1 MKIIRHLTVKGPAW
15 ATLQPDGTA
24 CAINGDLLGEWTP
37 SLRLVTVGELLAP
50 VDATTIFGIGLN
62 YRKHAEEL
70 GIPLAE
76 RPLVFIKSGNTV
88 QHPGGVIEI
97 PRTLAS
103 EAVDYEGE
111 LAVVIGK
118 PCKNATREN
127 ALDFIL
133 GYTIANDVSARD
145 WQFNL
150 GAGQFCQGKSFD
162 TFCPLGPVLVTVDEL
177 GDGSGLALTTT
188 VNGETRQT
196 GNTSD
201 LIFDVRELIVFL
213 SASKTLPAGTVIL
226 TGTPGGAGH
235 TMKPP
240 VYLKAGDVV
249 NVSID
254 GIGTLTNTV
263 IDET

>member
-1 MKIIRHLTVKGPAW
+1 MKIIRHLTSAGPAW
-15 ATLQPDGTA
+15 ASLLADGTA
-24 CAINGDLLGEWTP
+24 RVIEGDVLGEWT
-37 SLRLVTVGELLAP
+37 VTDRVVAVGELLAP
-50 VDATTIFGIGLN
+50 VEPVTIFGIGLN

-70 GIPLAE
+70 GLPLAE

-118 PCKNATREN
+118 KCKNATREN
-127 ALDFIL
+127 ALDFVL
-133 GYTIANDVSARD
+133 GYTVANDVSARD
-145 WQFNL
+145 WQFKL

-177 GDGSGLALTTT
+177 GDAAGLKLETK
-188 VNGETRQT
+188 VNGEVRQT

-213 SASKTLPAGTVIL
+213 SGSKTLLPGTVIL

-240 VYLKAGDVV
+240 VYLQAGDVV
-249 NVSID
+249 SVEID
-254 GIGTLTNTV
+254 RIGTLTNAVT
-263 IDET
+263 DEK

>member
-1 MKIIRHLTVKGPAW
+1 MKIIRHLTAKGPAW
-15 ATLQPDGTA
+15 ATLQSDGTA
-24 CAINGDLLGEWTP
+24 CAINGNLFGEWTLTMRP
-37 SLRLVTVGELLAP
+37 VMVGELLAP

-88 QHPGGVIEI
+88 QHPGGLIEI
-97 PRTLAS
+97 PRTLVS

-127 ALDFIL
+127 ALDFVL
-133 GYTIANDVSARD
+133 GYTVANDVSARD
-145 WQFNL
+145 WQFKL

-162 TFCPLGPVLVTVDEL
+162 TFCPLGPVLITADEL
-177 GDGSGLALTTT
+177 GDASGLALTTT
-188 VNGETRQT
+188 VNGEMRQT
-196 GNTSD
+196 GNTAD

-249 NVSID
+249 SVEIA
-254 GIGTLTNTV
+254 GIGVLTNAIT
-263 IDET
+263 DEL

>member
-1 MKIIRHLTVKGPAW
+1 MKIIRHLTAKGPAW
-15 ATLQPDGTA
+15 ATLQSDGTA
-24 CAINGDLLGEWTP
+24 CAINGNLFGEWTP
-37 SLRLVTVGELLAP
+37 TMRPVKVGELLAP

-88 QHPGGVIEI
+88 QHPGGLIEI
-97 PRTLAS
+97 PRTLVS

-111 LAVVIGK
+111 LAVVMGK

-127 ALDFIL
+127 ALNFVL
-133 GYTIANDVSARD
+133 GYTVANDVSARD
-145 WQFNL
+145 WQFKL

-162 TFCPLGPVLVTVDEL
+162 TFCPLGPVLVTADEL
-177 GDGSGLALTTT
+177 GDASGLALTTT
-188 VNGETRQT
+188 VNGEMRQT
-196 GNTSD
+196 GNTAD

-249 NVSID
+249 SVEIA
-254 GIGTLTNTV
+254 GIGVLTNAIT
-263 IDET
+263 DEL